1 MPFEPKNDLERS
13 LVKAHAD
20 DAHREQFYADLL
32 RSDVFAIQHGA
43 HLPKTGESFAMK
55 PGDPVTLG
63 WLQHNGRS
71 YIPFF
76 TSLDALQ
83 LMTRD
88 SVNFLQLNARHFLE
102 MTRGNWLALNPYS
115 DVGTEFSPDE
125 ITSIL
130 GGNLLAPS

>member
-1 MPFEPKNDLERS
+1 MLTATGS
-13 LVKAHAD
+13 IAISA
-20 DAHREQFYADLL
+20 A
-32 RSDVFAIQHGA
+32 DVFVIQHGD
-43 HLPKTGESFAMK
+43 HLPKSGDEFAMK
-55 PGDPVTLG
+55 PGDNVTLG

-88 SVNFLQLNARHFLE
+88 SVNYLKLNARDFLE
-102 MTRGNWLALNPYS
+102 MTRGSWLALNPYS

-125 ITSIL
+125 VTTVL
-130 GGNLLAPS
+130 GGAPQR